1 MMQHD
6 ERTNHDVAAKKI
18 ITFLRVMLLA
28 AGLCSM
34 LPACGGDDSEPAPEG
49 SSCGG
54 LVGSTCPGDTAYC
67 DFPDTHLCG
76 IADGAGVCRARPDA
90 CTKDCPGVCGCDGK
104 PYCNACE
111 AHRAGVDDVPDKAC
125 MTAR

>member
-1 MMQHD
+1 MKQYLA
-6 ERTNHDVAAKKI
+6 RTNDDVAAKKV
-18 ITFLRVMLLA
+18 TMFLRGMLIA

-49 SSCGG
+49 TSCGG
-54 LVGSTCPGDTAYC
+54 LTGMMCPGDATYC
-67 DFPDTHLCG
+67 DFPDVHMCG
-76 IADGAGVCRARPDA
+76 IADGPGVCRARPDT

-111 AHRAGVDDVPDKAC
+111 AHRAGVDDVTDKGC
-125 MTAR
+125 MMGR